1 MSDESLLAALRWR
14 VLSSYKVNKLRTW
27 IHQVLD
33 PSEKA
38 RIVFVFGCQRSGTTM
53 LRSFIGFDP
62 RVDDQGEGDPP
73 YFWQGSEADP
83 RYLRLLPDG
92 EVERIASRCR
102 SEILLIKPLHD
113 SQRAAGLL
121 QRFPGSK
128 GIWIFRHYHEVILS
142 HLTYYRGRYEPM
154 PYLKDML
161 ELNEQSWKA
170 EGLDAEAREL
180 ILKHRGL
187 VTTPTAG
194 FALFWLVRNQ
204 LLFSQLAQ
212 NPGLPLVSI
221 HYADLINH
229 SREALRFLGG
239 YVGLDLDPRYAQFPE
254 RRERRKELPD
264 AIPPELLT
272 ACDQMMDR
280 LKQSAVRL
288 APAAA

>member
-1 MSDESLLAALRWR
+1 MPDESPLAALRWR

-27 IHQVLD
+27 IHQVLN
-33 PSEKA
+33 PSDRA

-73 YFWQGSEADP
+73 YFWQGPEDDP
-83 RYLRLLPDG
+83 RYLRLLPDD

-102 SEILLIKPLHD
+102 SEVLLIKPLHD
-113 SQRAAGLL
+113 SQRAAQLL

-128 GIWIFRHYHEVILS
+128 GVWIFRHYHEVILS

-161 ELNEQSWKA
+161 ELNEHSWKA
-170 EGLDAEAREL
+170 EGLGAEAREL
-180 ILKHRGL
+180 ILRHRPL

-204 LLFSQLAQ
+204 LFFSQLAEH
-212 NPGLPLVSI
+212 PELPLVSI
-221 HYADLINH
+221 HYADLVSH
-229 SREALRFLGG
+229 SGAALRFLSG
-239 YVGLDLDPRYAQFPE
+239 YVGIDLDPRYAQFPE

-264 AIPPELLT
+264 LIPGELLE
-272 ACDQMMDR
+272 ACEHMLAR
-280 LKQSAVRL
+280 LKTTAVRL
-288 APAAA
+288 VPEAA